1 MKTFIALLVTVEF
14 YIFAHVFSH
23 HHHSGFVTLFCSACS
38 VPWASVPFSVSPASG
53 PSATISGVPGK
64 IISVSIGLG
73 WFIIFHPPS
82 KVEDEEVFEEI
93 RRLRLERGR
102 LLQKIKALEQQQQ
115 SALSALKEV
124 LHGRRPKTLTY
135 PSYL

>member
-1 MKTFIALLVTVEF
+1 M
-14 YIFAHVFSH
+14 
-23 HHHSGFVTLFCSACS
+23 
-38 VPWASVPFSVSPASG
+38 
-53 PSATISGVPGK
+53 
-64 IISVSIGLG
+64 
-73 WFIIFHPPS
+73 
-82 KVEDEEVFEEI
+82 FEEI